1 MEIWKEVKGYE
12 GLYEISNLGNVK
24 SLSRSIV
31 RGNGVMGKAFV
42 NSKLVKKSITRL
54 NYEKVNLSKNNVAK
68 TFAVHRLVAIA
79 FIDNTENKPQV
90 NHKDGN
96 KLNNCVDNLEW
107 CTASENQLHALKLG
121 LIIPKR
127 GKDHYLHNN
136 PKANPQYGKKGIL
149 SPNYGKRGVFSPIY
163 GRTGAL
169 SSASKLVLHKE
180 TGIFYDSA
188 KEAAIALGYKHST
201 LKGYL
206 NGSLK
211 NKTSLIYA

>member
-1 MEIWKEVKGYE
+1 MSR
-12 GLYEISNLGNVK
+12 GLGDVY
-24 SLSRSIV
+24 
-31 RGNGVMGKAFV
+31 
-42 NSKLVKKSITRL
+42 
-54 NYEKVNLSKNNVAK
+54 
-68 TFAVHRLVAIA
+68 
-79 FIDNTENKPQV
+79 
-90 NHKDGN
+90 
-96 KLNNCVDNLEW
+96 
-107 CTASENQLHALKLG
+107 
-121 LIIPKR
+121 KR
-127 GKDHYLHNN
+127 Q
-136 PKANPQYGKKGIL
+136 PQYGKKGIL